1 MCKVLSCVS
10 LGECLHKDRATR
22 IFISLEKKKKD
33 YCIPTNDHVARVFDQ
48 VMKQC
53 WHWNFID

>member
-1 MCKVLSCVS
+1 MYHLGNVYIKIEPPES
-10 LGECLHKDRATR
+10 LYHWK
-22 IFISLEKKKKD
+22 KKKKD

-53 WHWNFID
+53 WHWNFMD